1 MTDTSRDPEAPI
13 PSGFA
18 RHFRHSP
25 VTDAWEP
32 LYSLRRDSV
41 IVLGFLSDKRH
52 TNSRGFVHGGV
63 ITALAD
69 NAMGLSCAVN
79 LGGATSLIT
88 VALSIDFVGT
98 ARHAQWIEIAPALL
112 KLGKTLCFA
121 QCLVTA
127 DNDLCARASAT
138 FRVVPRP

>member
-1 MTDTSRDPEAPI
+1 MTETSLNPEAPI
-13 PSGFA
+13 PAGFV
-18 RHFRHSP
+18 RHFRQSP

-32 LYSLRRDSV
+32 LYSRKRDDV
-41 IVLGFLSDKRH
+41 IVIGFDSDKRH

-63 ITALAD
+63 ITSLAD
-69 NAMGLSCAVN
+69 NAMGLSCGVN

-98 ARHAQWIEIAPALL
+98 ARPAQWIEIAPALL

-138 FRVVPRP
+138 FRVVSRD

>member
-1 MTDTSRDPEAPI
+1 MTHKSPEPETPI
-13 PSGFA
+13 PAGFA
-18 RHFRHSP
+18 RHFRQSP

-32 LYSLRRDSV
+32 LYSLKRGHV
-41 IVLGFLSDKRH
+41 IVIGFRSDERH

-63 ITALAD
+63 ITSLAD

-79 LGGATSLIT
+79 LGDAASLIT

-98 ARHAQWIEIAPALL
+98 AGQARWIEISPALL
-112 KLGKTLCFA
+112 KLGTTLCFA

-127 DNDLCARASAT
+127 DSDLCARASAT
-138 FRVVPRP
+138 FRVVPRR

>member
-1 MTDTSRDPEAPI
+1 MTRTSPELETAI
-13 PSGFA
+13 PAGFA
-18 RHFRHSP
+18 RHFRQSP

-32 LYSLRRDSV
+32 LYSLKRDDV
-41 IVLGFLSDKRH
+41 IVIGFRSDNRH

-63 ITALAD
+63 ITSLAD
-69 NAMGLSCAVN
+69 NAMGLSCGVN
-79 LGGATSLIT
+79 LGAAASLIT

-98 ARHAQWIEIAPALL
+98 ARQSQWIEIAPALL

-121 QCLVTA
+121 ECRVTA

-138 FRVVPRP
+138 FRVVPRN